1 MHWLRFEGVVFRWT
15 PLTSIVE
22 ELAKSGMSIAG
33 DYVFPYRATFDF
45 EVYFET
51 DDLPSKTKQTLF
63 TARHIP
69 LSVAVASNVPGF
81 ILPKCFVT
89 DGDPCK
95 LVGDMVGYLLK
106 IADSAFD
113 KLKLEIQRSF

>member
-1 MHWLRFEGVVFRWT
+1 
-15 PLTSIVE
+15 
-22 ELAKSGMSIAG
+22 MSFHIER
-33 DYVFPYRATFDF
+33 PFDF

-89 DGDPCK
+89 DGDPCN
-95 LVGDMVGYLLK
+95 LVGDMYLRMMM
-106 IADSAFD
+106 I
-113 KLKLEIQRSF
+113 EV